1 MAEPNT
7 VTPNEEETAP
17 ALVPESEIALL
28 AYALWEKRGRPIGSP
43 EEDWYQAER
52 ALRLKKL
59 TRTFSVRL
67 SSQLAAASK

>member
-1 MAEPNT
+1 MATTNT
-7 VTPNEEETAP
+7 LTENQEQPQGSPVS
-17 ALVPESEIALL
+17 ESEIATL
-28 AYALWEKRGRPIGSP
+28 AYALWEKRGRPHGSP

-67 SSQLAAASK
+67 SSQLAAAEK